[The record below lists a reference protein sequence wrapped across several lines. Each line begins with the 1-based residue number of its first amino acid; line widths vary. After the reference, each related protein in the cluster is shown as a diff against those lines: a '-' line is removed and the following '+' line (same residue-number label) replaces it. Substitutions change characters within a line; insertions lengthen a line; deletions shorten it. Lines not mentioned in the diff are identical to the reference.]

1 MQMQQLRYFTA
12 IARAGSFSQAAKDL
26 FMTQPPLSASIANLE
41 DELDTQ
47 LFTRHSRGVSLTP
60 AGEAVLRYAERV
72 TAGEEDLR
80 RVVSDLQAGRAG
92 NIVIGYSHTLSVP
105 LIPQIL
111 RKISQVGS
119 TLGWTLRETDPV
131 SVIES
136 VLEGECDVG
145 LVATAASDDIQTL
158 HKPYLVVD
166 RIGEIPL
173 VLALPP
179 SMTWLD
185 DRISLEDIEGWEFAV
200 PLRSLRSG
208 LRVELATAFLRAG
221 LVPPLTRDV
230 PSLRAAI
237 PPVSAGALLSFVPQ
251 NFQSLFHP
259 GLVTFRPVADGPR
272 DLEVSLVYR
281 QDSRQTPV
289 VRRFRRILDVV
300 ARDGDLV
307 TGTCRRS

>member
-12 IARAGSFSQAAKDL
+12 VARAGSFSQAAKDL

-41 DELDTQ
+41 DELGTQ
-47 LFTRHSRGVSLTP
+47 LFTRHSRGVSLTTT
-60 AGEAVLRYAERV
+60 GDAVLRYAERV
-72 TAGEEDLR
+72 IAGEKDLHR
-80 RVVSDLQAGRAG
+80 IVSDLQAGRAG

-105 LIPQIL
+105 LMPQIL
-111 RKISQVGS
+111 REFSQAGS
-119 TLGWTLRETDPV
+119 TLGWTVREADPV

-136 VLEGECDVG
+136 VLGGECDVG

-158 HKPYLVVD
+158 HKPHLVVD

-179 SMTWLD
+179 NMSWPN
-185 DRISLEDIEGWEFAV
+185 DRIALKDVKDWEFAV

-237 PPVSAGALLSFVPQ
+237 PPVSAGALLSFVPK
-251 NFQSLFHP
+251 NFQALFHP
-259 GLVTFRPVADGPR
+259 DLVAFRPVEDGPR

-281 QDSRQTPV
+281 HESREMPV
-289 VRRFRRILDVV
+289 VRRFRSVLDII
-300 ARDGDLV
+300 ARDVGL
-307 TGTCRRS
+307 